1 MRHQEKVESLYEEHQ
16 YLVKVAKQEHILF
29 EKSIR
34 ERVIR
39 QVTNRKAQILREKE
53 QLNEAD
59 TNALLLH
66 PSQFSITHPGSPGGA
81 ASNRKTRNL
90 RYRFE
95 VEDAERIG
103 DTSKRKR
110 KMPADFDNG
119 SPAPIARNHDPDSTL
134 WEKSQGVLDFQP
146 HSAPFMSMDRLFP
159 AKDLLMTAQLAFET
173 AAQSWPN
180 KNSKVQQ
187 IDANGDTSDTDATAA
202 ITGDLDTIHEM
213 DGTNDEDD
221 NGLGH
226 AVEMDRTA
234 SQMTLRTMTR
244 ATRSAANLNSL
255 SSMSLGDSMATGRA
269 AALSSIAAYAKIA
282 RNKDTE
288 LLATPMPAEE
298 VASDFAAM
306 GIIMPID
313 DKESKRSS

>member
-1 MRHQEKVESLYEEHQ
+1 MRHQEKVESLYEEHK
-16 YLVKVAKQEHILF
+16 YLVKVAEHEHSLF

-39 QVTNRKAQILREKE
+39 QVTIRKSQMLREKE

-81 ASNRKTRNL
+81 SSNRKTRNM
-90 RYRFE
+90 RYRLE
-95 VEDAERIG
+95 VEDQERIS

-119 SPAPIARNHDPDSTL
+119 SPAPIGRNLDQDSTI
-134 WEKSQGVLDFQP
+134 WEKSVGILECQP
-146 HSAPFMSMDRLFP
+146 QSAPLMSIDRLFP
-159 AKDLLMTAQLAFET
+159 VKDLSLTAQLAFET

-180 KNSKVQQ
+180 KNLKIQQ
-187 IDANGDTSDTDATAA
+187 TDVNGDTSDTEVVAA
-202 ITGDLDTIHEM
+202 FGGDLNTIHEL

-221 NGLGH
+221 NALGH
-226 AVEMDRTA
+226 VVEMDRTA
-234 SQMTLRTMTR
+234 SQMTLRAMTR
-244 ATRSAANLNSL
+244 STRSAVNHNSL

-282 RNKDTE
+282 RSRDTE

-298 VASDFAAM
+298 IASDFAAM
-306 GIIMPID
+306 GIILPTD